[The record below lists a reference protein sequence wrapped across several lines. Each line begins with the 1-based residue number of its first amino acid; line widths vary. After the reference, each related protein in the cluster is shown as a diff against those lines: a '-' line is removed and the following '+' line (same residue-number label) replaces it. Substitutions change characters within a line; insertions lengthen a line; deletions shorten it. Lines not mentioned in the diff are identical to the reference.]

1 MANDMTWLINDL
13 VLLVSGQAIMSTF
26 LTRRP

>member
-13 VLLVSGQAIMSTF
+13 VLLASGQAIMSTF